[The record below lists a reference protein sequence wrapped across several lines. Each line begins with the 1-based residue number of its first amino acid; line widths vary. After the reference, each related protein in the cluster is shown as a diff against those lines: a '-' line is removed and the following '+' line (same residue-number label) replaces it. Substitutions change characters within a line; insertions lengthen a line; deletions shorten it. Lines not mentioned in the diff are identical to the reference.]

1 MTTKHAKARPIHAR
15 VTMLIQAQPEDVYA
29 AFVEPD
35 QLTRFW
41 LSKVSG
47 PLRIGKTV
55 HWSFMVEGAKID
67 TTATTMEPGKKLAW
81 DWSDGNKVSI
91 DFEPLD
97 GGTALTLINDH
108 FPQQGTD
115 SVDAA
120 LNATEG
126 FSFVLADLKTLLE
139 SGTSAGITKAK
150 AKLIAMRK

>member
-1 MTTKHAKARPIHAR
+1 MTAKVAKAQPIQAR

-41 LSKVSG
+41 LSKASG

-55 HWSFMVEGAKID
+55 HWSFLVEGAKTD
-67 TTATTMEPGKKLAW
+67 TTATTMEPGQKLAW

-97 GGTALTLINDH
+97 GGTAVTLINDH

-115 SVDAA
+115 RVDAA

-139 SGTSAGITKAK
+139 SGTSAGINKAK
-150 AKLIAMRK
+150 AKLISLHK